1 MKVASMDVTFTGV
14 TSAEHSMDRTNHS
27 VLVNGILTAQEMELL
42 PCVPGKGLFG
52 KYPKRQSQLKAKL
65 LFCIYL

>member
-1 MKVASMDVTFTGV
+1 MKVASVDVTFTGV

-52 KYPKRQSQLKAKL
+52 KYPK
-65 LFCIYL
+65 